1 VGAAVLDTG
10 QEEKLIRIPGLLCG
24 PDGVTS
30 TCLVEIWDEYS
41 SSGRKY
47 TRCRITNEAS
57 ELPDGSYILEFADE
71 SIRTKRYYN
80 KWELV
85 FLPRRIRPIEAA

>member
-1 VGAAVLDTG
+1 MGADPRLQQPRT
-10 QEEKLIRIPGLLCG
+10 IRYVI
-24 PDGVTS
+24 DAS
-30 TCLVEIWDEYS
+30 EIWDEYS